1 MKDTSTKGVAIF
13 AMIISL
19 ISFGLMICSFIALIT
34 EPAREQGG
42 VSKSFAFWVFGMIV
56 AYFSLIFYFIDAI
69 LSAIKVFMKIHP
81 TFNTI
86 LSTLLLGAI
95 PMGIF
100 VGGGLGISIYIWNAY
115 YLAIFILEIVSI
127 VKHVKMNA
135 LGDVPKSDSQTTH
148 GSSKPY

>member
-1 MKDTSTKGVAIF
+1 MKDTSTKCAAIY

-34 EPAREQGG
+34 EPASEQGD

-81 TFNTI
+81 IFNTI
-86 LSTLLLGAI
+86 LSTFLLGAI

-135 LGDVPKSDSQTTH
+135 LGDVPESDSQTTPFEFK
-148 GSSKPY
+148 S

>member
-1 MKDTSTKGVAIF
+1 MKSTSTKVSAII

-19 ISFGLMICSFIALIT
+19 VSFVLMISSFVALIT
-34 EPAREQGG
+34 EPPLEQGDI
-42 VSKSFAFWVFGMIV
+42 SKSFAFWLWGMIV

-81 TFNTI
+81 VFNTI

-115 YLAIFILEIVSI
+115 YLAIFMLEIVSI
-127 VKHVKMNA
+127 VKHIKMKSS
-135 LGDVPKSDSQTTH
+135 GDVAPSDPQST
-148 GSSKPY
+148 PV

>member
-1 MKDTSTKGVAIF
+1 MKDTSTKGAAIF

-42 VSKSFAFWVFGMIV
+42 VSKSFAFWVFEMIV

-81 TFNTI
+81 IFNAI
-86 LSTLLLGAI
+86 LSILLFGAI

-100 VGGGLGISIYIWNAY
+100 IGGGLGVNIYIWNAY

-127 VKHVKMNA
+127 AKHIKMNTSS
-135 LGDVPKSDSQTTH
+135 DVPPSESLAT
-148 GSSKPY
+148 PV

>member
-1 MKDTSTKGVAIF
+1 MKDTSTKGAAIF

-34 EPAREQGG
+34 EPASDQGD

-81 TFNTI
+81 IFNTI

-135 LGDVPKSDSQTTH
+135 LGDVPKSDSQTTPFEFK
-148 GSSKPY
+148 S